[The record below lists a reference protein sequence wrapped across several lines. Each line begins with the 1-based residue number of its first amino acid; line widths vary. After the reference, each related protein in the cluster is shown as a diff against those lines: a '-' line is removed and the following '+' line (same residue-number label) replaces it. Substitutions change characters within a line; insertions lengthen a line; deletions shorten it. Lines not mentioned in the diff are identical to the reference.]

1 MTDTIRGQV
10 LKVIDGGSFDIEVRY
25 VGVNNQRAYRRM
37 ERVRLAN
44 IDVSNLD
51 ALAWL
56 SRRSALAARLS
67 GREVRCFVQ
76 ERDARQ
82 QVVATVAIVNAA
94 AASETR

>member
-1 MTDTIRGQV
+1 
-10 LKVIDGGSFDIEVRY
+10 
-25 VGVNNQRAYRRM
+25 VNNLRAYRRM
-37 ERVRLAN
+37 ERVQLAN

-76 ERDARQ
+76 DRDALQ
-82 QVVATVAIVNAA
+82 QVVATVAIVNAGM
-94 AASETR
+94 ASEIQ

>member
-1 MTDTIRGQV
+1 MTDTIRGNV
-10 LKVIDGGSFDIEVRY
+10 LEVIDGGSFDIEVRY
-25 VGVNNQRAYRRM
+25 VGVNNQRAYRRR

-44 IDVSNLD
+44 IDLSNLD

-56 SRRSALAARLS
+56 SRRSALATRLS

-76 ERDARQ
+76 ERDACE

-94 AASETR
+94 AAGEYR